1 MPKAPHPSPAAPLAH
16 ALSGRVAALRKH
28 LRQALRG
35 EVEAVHDARV
45 ATRRLKAAL
54 DLLRPLLP
62 DGPRS
67 QFAKAL
73 RQVRRSL
80 GPVRDV
86 DVMLTHVE
94 AMRPARGEEAALA
107 WVREQLRQR
116 RATLRQDAAKR
127 GARKLAERLRAW
139 GDLAPEV
146 RQSQR
151 EAAALVARAAPEQMA
166 EFARRADAV
175 APPGGRGTDPAPA
188 AEPAEDVH
196 DLRLAG
202 KAMRYTLELCAPL
215 GFRLPASVAKR
226 FKKLQDALGLWH
238 DYAVLTDE
246 VLRLALEAQ
255 LSVTAPRTYGG
266 VLRLAARCWA
276 DAERHL
282 GRFRTLWARAG
293 AGLTTSVAAAFSS
306 PGAAGGD
313 GEPEPPPP
321 AEAPPAASDASR
333 ARVVETPADLAT
345 PAARPDV
352 DTADELLTRPG

>member
-1 MPKAPHPSPAAPLAH
+1 MAKAAHPTPAPSLAR
-16 ALSGRVAALRKH
+16 ALSERAAALPKQ
-28 LRQALRG
+28 LRRALRG
-35 EVEAVHDARV
+35 DVEAVHDTRV

-67 QFAKAL
+67 QFAKGL
-73 RQVRRSL
+73 RQVRRTL

-86 DVMLTHVE
+86 DVMLRHVE
-94 AMRPARGEEAALA
+94 AMRPARGADAALA
-107 WVREQLRQR
+107 WVGEQLRQR
-116 RATLRQDAAKR
+116 RASLRRDAAKR
-127 GARKLAERLRAW
+127 GDRKLAARVRAW
-139 GDLAPEV
+139 GDLAPKV
-146 RQSQR
+146 RQSQK
-151 EAAALVARAAPEQMA
+151 EAAALIARAAPEQMA

-175 APPGGRGTDPAPA
+175 TRPPGRGKDSAPA

-196 DLRLAG
+196 DLRIAA
-202 KAMRYTLELCAPL
+202 KAMRYTLELCTPL

-255 LSVTAPRTYGG
+255 LSLTAPQTYGG

-282 GRFRTLWARAG
+282 GRFRNLWAQAG
-293 AGLTTSVAAAFSS
+293 AGLATAVAAAFSS
-306 PGAAGGD
+306 PGAAGGQ
-313 GEPEPPPP
+313 GEPDPPAPAGEPPV
-321 AEAPPAASDASR
+321 ASEVQGVEAPGHLD
-333 ARVVETPADLAT
+333 T
-345 PAARPDV
+345 PAALPAV
-352 DTADELLTRPG
+352 ESADELLT